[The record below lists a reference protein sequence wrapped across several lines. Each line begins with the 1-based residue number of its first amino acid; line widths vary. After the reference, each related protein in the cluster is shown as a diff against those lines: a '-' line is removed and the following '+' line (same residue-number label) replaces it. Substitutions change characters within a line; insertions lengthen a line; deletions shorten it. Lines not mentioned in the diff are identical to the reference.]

1 MSNHGNPSYTC
12 IYRVQVHGVPE
23 GVEKREE
30 QGEVGEEEEGVMGTE
45 EMVGYGADGLVSH

>member
-23 GVEKREE
+23 GVEKSEE
-30 QGEVGEEEEGVMGTE
+30 QEEVEEQEVGVMGTE